1 MTMVRDNK
9 THAEQFGRGLRLLE
23 QVRRFGG
30 APAQFYP
37 MLLEATGLLTGAQLA
52 LLLRKGTAGDNG
64 WQRVGVWPPDGS
76 NDSGAQMFL
85 RLASELASAASEK
98 EAAVAPL
105 NGVAGSGAT
114 SYGLALR
121 VDGES
126 PQDALLAVFYLPGFS
141 EAQTGAALRHLR
153 LIADTPQV
161 YRMRRAAGES
171 QVALSHFSSVVD
183 LMALLNAQHRYLA
196 VAMTLCN
203 ELAARHKCDRVSL
216 GWLDG
221 EYVKLQA
228 ISHTERFERKME
240 AVRVLE
246 QTMEEA
252 LDQDE
257 LIVWPAP
264 EGDTRIHRDHTSF
277 AEGQKVKSVCS
288 IPLRLGGKTVGVITC
303 ERNSEAFT
311 EEEQRLLSLI
321 GEMAVRRLS
330 ELKRTDRWFGA
341 RWAIG
346 AREQLAKVV
355 GVEHTWAK
363 VIAVLVAVGLGVLF
377 FGKMNYRVEAPFI
390 LRTENMAI
398 LTAPFGGFIDEVP
411 REIGDSVQPGE
422 LLLKLDTK
430 DLLLEEASALA
441 DLDRYT
447 REAEKARANRAL
459 ADMRVAQAQAE
470 QARVRLDLVRYR
482 LGQAQIKAPFAGV
495 IVEGDL
501 KKHLG
506 APVKQGD
513 PLFKVART
521 DRMYVECNVLEND
534 IHEVRGDATG
544 EIAFLSRPKLKF
556 PVKLERIEP
565 AAQAKEADNVF
576 IIRCQFQ
583 GAPEDWW
590 RPGMSGVTKI
600 NVGKRTFF
608 WIVSHR
614 TIDFLRMFFWV

>member
-1 MTMVRDNK
+1 MIRDSK
-9 THAEQFGRGLRLLE
+9 TQAEQFTRGVRLLE

-30 APAQFYP
+30 EPAQFYQS
-37 MLLEATGLLTGAQLA
+37 LLEATGLLTGAQMA
-52 LLLRKGTAGDNG
+52 LLVRKGGAGDNG
-64 WQRVGVWPPDGS
+64 WQRVSVWPPDGS
-76 NDSGAQMFL
+76 PEPGTQAFL
-85 RLASELASAASEK
+85 RIANELASAASEK

-105 NGVAGSGAT
+105 NGAAGGNTT

-121 VDGES
+121 VDGET
-126 PQDALLAVFYLPGFS
+126 PQDALVAVFYLPGFT
-141 EAQTGAALRHLR
+141 EARTAAALRHLR
-153 LIADTPQV
+153 LVADTPQV
-161 YRMRRAAGES
+161 YRMRQAVGES
-171 QVALSHFSSVVD
+171 QVKLSHFTSVVD

-203 ELAARHKCDRVSL
+203 ELAARNKCDRVSL
-216 GWLDG
+216 GWLEG

-240 AVRVLE
+240 AIRVLE

-264 EGDTRIHRDHTSF
+264 EGDTRIHRDHASF
-277 AEGQKVKSVCS
+277 AAAQKVKFVSSV
-288 IPLRLGGKTVGVITC
+288 PLRLGGQTVGVITC
-303 ERNSEAFT
+303 ERNCEPFT
-311 EEEQRLLSLI
+311 EDEQRLLSLI
-321 GEMAVRRLS
+321 AEMAVRRLS

-341 RWAIG
+341 RWAMRT
-346 AREQLAKVV
+346 REGLAKVI
-355 GVEHTWAK
+355 GVEHTWKK

-390 LRTENMAI
+390 VRTENMAI

-411 REIGDSVQPGE
+411 REIGDAVQPGD

-447 REAEKARANRAL
+447 REGEKARANRAL
-459 ADMRVAQAQAE
+459 AEMRIAQAQAE

-482 LGQAQIKAPFAGV
+482 LSQSQIKSPFAGV

-521 DRMYVECNVLEND
+521 DQMYVECNVLEND

-565 AAQAKEADNVF
+565 AAQTKEADNIF
-576 IIRCQFQ
+576 IVRCQFE
-583 GAPEDWW
+583 GKPEDWW
-590 RPGMSGVTKI
+590 RPGMSGVAKI
-600 NVGKRTFF
+600 NVGNRTFF
-608 WIVSHR
+608 WILSHR

>member
-1 MTMVRDNK
+1 MVRDPK
-9 THAEQFGRGLRLLE
+9 SQAEQFSRGVRLLE

-30 APAQFYP
+30 EPTQFYQS
-37 MLLEATGLLTGAQLA
+37 LLEATGLLTGAQLA
-52 LLLRKGTAGDNG
+52 LLMRKSGASNNG
-64 WQRVGVWPPDGS
+64 WQRVVTWPPEGS
-76 NDSGAQMFL
+76 PEPGTQAFL
-85 RLASELASAASEK
+85 RVASDLASAASEK

-105 NGVAGSGAT
+105 NGSAGGNTT

-121 VDGES
+121 IEGNAPE
-126 PQDALLAVFYLPGFS
+126 DALVAVFYLPGCT
-141 EAQTGAALRHLR
+141 EMQTAAALRHLR
-153 LIADTPQV
+153 LVADTPQV
-161 YRMRRAAGES
+161 YQMRRAAGES
-171 QVALSHFSSVVD
+171 QVKLSHFTSVLD

-216 GWLDG
+216 GWLEGD
-221 EYVKLQA
+221 YVKLQA

-240 AVRVLE
+240 AIRALE

-257 LIVWPAP
+257 LIVWPAL
-264 EGDTRIHRDHTSF
+264 EGDTRIHRDHGRF
-277 AEGQKVKSVCS
+277 AEEHKLKCLCSV
-288 IPLRLGGKTVGVITC
+288 PLRLGGQPVGVITC
-303 ERNSEAFT
+303 ERNGEPFT
-311 EEEQRLLSLI
+311 EDEQRLLSLMA
-321 GEMAVRRLS
+321 EMAVRRLS
-330 ELKRTDRWFGA
+330 ELKRTDRWFVA
-341 RWAIG
+341 RWAMRT
-346 AREQLAKVV
+346 REGLAKLV
-355 GVEHTWAK
+355 GVEHTWKK

-377 FGKMNYRVEAPFI
+377 FGRMNYRVEAPFI
-390 LRTENMAI
+390 VRTENMAI

-411 REIGDSVQPGE
+411 REIGDAVQPGD

-459 ADMRVAQAQAE
+459 AEMRIAEAQAE

-482 LGQAQIKAPFAGV
+482 LSQAQIKAPFAGV

-521 DRMYVECNVLEND
+521 DQMYVECDVLEND

-565 AAQAKEADNVF
+565 AAQTKGGDNIF
-576 IIRCQFQ
+576 IVRCQFE
-583 GAPEDWW
+583 GAPENWW
-590 RPGMSGVTKI
+590 RPGMSGVAKI
-600 NVGKRTFF
+600 NVGQRTFF
-608 WIVSHR
+608 WILAHR

>member
-1 MTMVRDNK
+1 MVRDPK
-9 THAEQFGRGLRLLE
+9 TQAEQFSRGVRLLE

-30 APAQFYP
+30 EPTQFYQS
-37 MLLEATGLLTGAQLA
+37 LLEATALLTGAQLA
-52 LLLRKGTAGDNG
+52 LLMRKSSAGENS
-64 WQRVGVWPPDGS
+64 WQRVGVWPPEGS
-76 NDSGAQMFL
+76 PEPGTQAFL
-85 RLASELASAASEK
+85 RVASDLASAASEK

-105 NGVAGSGAT
+105 NGVAGGNTT

-121 VDGES
+121 VEGNAPE
-126 PQDALLAVFYLPGFS
+126 DALVAVFYLPGCT
-141 EAQTGAALRHLR
+141 EMQTAAALRHLR
-153 LIADTPQV
+153 LVADTPQV
-161 YRMRRAAGES
+161 YRMHRATGET
-171 QVALSHFSSVVD
+171 QVKLSHFTSVLD
-183 LMALLNAQHRYLA
+183 LMALLNAQQRYLA

-216 GWLDG
+216 GWLEGD
-221 EYVKLQA
+221 YVKLQA

-240 AVRVLE
+240 AIRALE

-264 EGDTRIHRDHTSF
+264 EGDPRIHRDHGRF
-277 AEGQKVKSVCS
+277 AGEHKVKCLCS
-288 IPLRLGGKTVGVITC
+288 IPLRLGGQPVGVITC
-303 ERNSEAFT
+303 ERNGDPFT
-311 EEEQRLLSLI
+311 EDEQRLLSLMT
-321 GEMAVRRLS
+321 EMAVRRLS
-330 ELKRTDRWFGA
+330 ELKRGDRWFGA
-341 RWAIG
+341 RWAMRT
-346 AREQLAKVV
+346 REGLAKLV
-355 GVEHTWAK
+355 GVEHTWKK

-377 FGKMNYRVEAPFI
+377 FGRMNYRVEAPFI
-390 LRTENMAI
+390 VRTENLAI
-398 LTAPFGGFIDEVP
+398 LTAPFAGFIDEVP
-411 REIGDSVQPGE
+411 REIGDAVQPGD

-441 DLDRYT
+441 DLDRYS

-459 ADMRVAQAQAE
+459 AEMRIAEAQAE

-482 LGQAQIKAPFAGV
+482 LSQAQIKAPFAGV

-521 DRMYVECNVLEND
+521 DQMYVECDVREND

-565 AAQAKEADNVF
+565 AAQTKDGDNIF
-576 IIRCQFQ
+576 IVRCQFE
-583 GAPEDWW
+583 GAPETWW
-590 RPGMSGVTKI
+590 RPGMSGVAKI
-600 NVGKRTFF
+600 NVGPRTFF
-608 WIVSHR
+608 WILAHR

>member
-1 MTMVRDNK
+1 MVRDLK
-9 THAEQFGRGLRLLE
+9 TQAEQFTRGMRLLE
-23 QVRRFGG
+23 QTRRFAG
-30 APAQFYP
+30 PSAQFYQS
-37 MLLEATGLLTGAQLA
+37 LLEATGLLTGAQLA
-52 LLLRKGTAGDNG
+52 LLLRKVNVGDND
-64 WQRVGVWPPDGS
+64 WQRVGLWPPDGAS
-76 NDSGAQMFL
+76 LPGAQSFL
-85 RLASELASAASEK
+85 RVAEELASAASEK

-105 NGVAGSGAT
+105 NGAAGANTT
-114 SYGLALR
+114 SYGLAMR
-121 VDGES
+121 VDGDS
-126 PQDALLAVFYLPGFS
+126 PQDALVAVFYLPGFT
-141 EAQTGAALRHLR
+141 EAQTAAALRHLR
-153 LIADTPQV
+153 LVADTPQI
-161 YRMRRAAGES
+161 YRMRQIVGES
-171 QVALSHFSSVVD
+171 QVKLSHFTSVVD
-183 LMALLNAQHRYLA
+183 LMVLLNAQHRYLA

-203 ELAARHKCDRVSL
+203 ELAARNKCDRVSL
-216 GWLDG
+216 GWLEG

-240 AVRVLE
+240 AIRVLE

-257 LIVWPAP
+257 VIVWPAP
-264 EGDTRIHRDHTSF
+264 EGDTRIHRDHASF
-277 AEGQKVKSVCS
+277 AATQKVKFVSSV
-288 IPLRLGGKTVGVITC
+288 PLRLGGRTVGVITS
-303 ERNSEAFT
+303 ERNCEPFT
-311 EEEQRLLSLI
+311 EDEQRLLSLAA
-321 GEMAVRRLS
+321 EMAVRRLS

-341 RWAIG
+341 RWALG
-346 AREQLAKVV
+346 TRDLLAKVV
-355 GVEHTWAK
+355 GVEHTWPK

-377 FGKMNYRVEAPFI
+377 FGRMNYRVEAPFI
-390 LRTENMAI
+390 VRTENMAI

-411 REIGDSVQPGE
+411 REIGDSVQPGD

-441 DLDRYT
+441 DWDRYT

-459 ADMRVAQAQAE
+459 AEMRIAQAQAE

-482 LGQAQIKAPFAGV
+482 LSQAQIKAPFAGV

-521 DRMYVECNVLEND
+521 DQMYVECNVLEND

-565 AAQAKEADNVF
+565 AAQAKDTDNIF
-576 IIRCQFQ
+576 IVRCQFE
-583 GAPEDWW
+583 GVPEDWW
-590 RPGMSGVTKI
+590 RPGMSGVAKI
-600 NVGKRTFF
+600 NVGQRTFF
-608 WIVSHR
+608 WILAHR